1 MATNGDIIKIKDDW
15 DTYGMLSCEVYLV
28 GFKNDKL
35 IALPK
40 HRKEASG
47 LDVDD
52 DGDYDIIG
60 NVEENKDLIPEQYT
74 QDEINQVLLD
84 FSKKQTR

>member
-1 MATNGDIIKIKDDW
+1 MLATNGDIIKIKDDW
-15 DTYGMLSCEVYLV
+15 AIYGMMSSEVYIV

-35 IALPK
+35 VALPK

-52 DGDYDIIG
+52 DSDYDIIG
-60 NVEENKDLIPEQYT
+60 NIKENKNLIPSEYT
-74 QDEINQVLLD
+74 EDEINNI
-84 FSKKQTR
+84 KIAE

>member
-1 MATNGDIIKIKDDW
+1 MLAKVGDIIKIKDDW
-15 DTYGMLSCEVYLV
+15 DTYGMLSDEVYVVGIKNGNLV
-28 GFKNDKL
+28 
-35 IALPK
+35 ALPK

-60 NVEENKDLIPEQYT
+60 NIKDNKNLIPKEYSE
-74 QDEINQVLLD
+74 DEIGSIEMAM
-84 FSKKQTR
+84 F